1 MKTIKDP
8 LLGTLK
14 LDEKF
19 DWHVSNKVNVPFL
32 GNQACTFR
40 FEGFAEDPKPEDF
53 HAAVKATLEA
63 EPKILTAVEK
73 HVIKYCDSM
82 LEYLDDDE
90 QDSLKRKKPS
100 DVWKHVQFGS
110 SFSVRRREENDT
122 EDGIYVS
129 LECNCDW
136 EQEHGLQ
143 LVLRDG
149 KRITKVGP
157 YNGHLTNSDAY
168 ADETLAGVIYKSY

>member
-1 MKTIKDP
+1 MKTIEDP

-19 DWHVSNKVNVPFL
+19 NWHVSNKVKVPFL
-32 GNQACTFR
+32 GNQACTFTFER
-40 FEGFAEDPKPEDF
+40 FADDPNPEDF

-63 EPKILTAVEK
+63 TPEVLTAVEK
-73 HVIKYCDSM
+73 YVIKYCDSM
-82 LEYLDDDE
+82 LEYLEDDE
-90 QDSLKRKKPS
+90 QESLKRKKPS
-100 DVWKHVQFGS
+100 DVWKHVKFGS
-110 SFSVRRREENDT
+110 ALFVRRRAKNDK
-122 EDGIYVS
+122 EDGVYVT

-149 KRITKVGP
+149 KRITKLGP

-168 ADETLAGVIYKSY
+168 ADKKLAGVVYKP